1 MKTDEKGQPVT
12 SFSDNQLME
21 EVKDGR
27 VEKLA
32 VLFER
37 HHVMLFNF
45 FLRLSGNRE
54 ASEDLVQDVFFRI
67 LKYRVT
73 FQGQS
78 KFTVWMYQIARNA
91 HIDHLRKRGQEL
103 PLDDQFGEA
112 VSLDISPPDKLDRDQ
127 EAALLRK
134 ALERL
139 PLKKREILIL
149 SRYQDMKYKDLAEL
163 FGCRVGTIKSYV
175 HRAIKDL
182 SDIYRELQGGIVS

>member
-1 MKTDEKGQPVT
+1 MT

-21 EVKDGR
+21 DIKDGR

-45 FLRLSGNRE
+45 FLRLSGSRE
-54 ASEDLVQDVFFRI
+54 VGEDLVQEVFFRI
-67 LKYRVT
+67 LKYRKT

-78 KFTVWMYQIARNA
+78 KFTVWMYQIAR
-91 HIDHLRKRGQEL
+91 HVHVDHLRKRGVAV
-103 PLDDQFGEA
+103 PLDDQYEKV
-112 VSLDISPPDKLDRDQ
+112 VSQEMSPLDRFDRDQ
-127 EAALLRK
+127 EAALLRQ
-134 ALERL
+134 ALDKL

-149 SRYQDMKYKDLAEL
+149 SRYQDMKYQELAEL
-163 FGCRVGTIKSYV
+163 FGCQVGTIKSYV

-182 SDIYRELQGGIVS
+182 GDIYRELQGGTVS

>member
-21 EVKDGR
+21 EVKNGR

-67 LKYRVT
+67 LKYRAT

-78 KFTVWMYQIARNA
+78 KFTVWMYQIARNT

>member
-1 MKTDEKGQPVT
+1 
-12 SFSDNQLME
+12 
-21 EVKDGR
+21 
-27 VEKLA
+27 
-32 VLFER
+32 
-37 HHVMLFNF
+37 MLFNF

>member
-1 MKTDEKGQPVT
+1 MKTDDKGQPVA

-21 EVKDGR
+21 EVKNGR

-67 LKYRVT
+67 LKYRAT

-112 VSLDISPPDKLDRDQ
+112 VSLDISPPDSLDRDQ

-134 ALERL
+134 ALEKL
-139 PLKKREILIL
+139 PMKKREILIL

>member
-1 MKTDEKGQPVT
+1 MKTDDKGQPVA

-21 EVKDGR
+21 EVKNGR

-67 LKYRVT
+67 LKYRAT

-112 VSLDISPPDKLDRDQ
+112 ASLDISPQDSLDRDQ

-134 ALERL
+134 ALEKL
-139 PLKKREILIL
+139 PMKKREILIL